1 MSTTRFTRRVPEG
14 DSRERSVCDTCG
26 FVDYE
31 NPRVVVGC
39 VPVHGERI
47 LLCRRAIEPRSGFW
61 TLPAGFMEMGESTG
75 EGAAREAR
83 EEALAEVEIGPLLA
97 IYNVARIG
105 QVHLFYA
112 ASLPRPEFGVGDET
126 LEVRL
131 FAWDEIPWSELAFP
145 SVEWALQAWHERRGR
160 PDLPPRCN

>member
-14 DSRERSVCDTCG
+14 DSRERSVCDSCG

-97 IYNVARIG
+97 VYNVARIG

-112 ASLPRPEFGVGDET
+112 ASLPRPAFGVGDET